1 MITIFVLG
9 LFILDRVIK
18 FSVFSRGEYVIN
30 KGLALGM
37 LDDHEFLMY
46 LFLPLV
52 IILIFIL
59 WVKFRHFRIPLAL
72 IYAGAVSN
80 LIDRLLYNGVIDYIE
95 VWIFPVFNIA
105 DIMIVAGVV
114 LLLIFE
120 INNYAKDDHSKR
132 E

>member
-37 LDDHEFLMY
+37 LGDHEFLMY